1 MKVYKTREFARLCRN
16 ASVADWDLCE
26 AAERAE
32 KGLVDA
38 SIGKFLIKQ
47 RIARRNEGRSGG
59 FRAIVFHGQ
68 GDRAVFLHLF
78 AKNERSNLTRAEQD
92 AYRDIAKE
100 LADLTID
107 QIRALVDRQKWI
119 EIDYESFRKKIPK

>member
-1 MKVYKTREFARLCRN
+1 MKVYKTREFARLCRK
-16 ASVADWDLCE
+16 AGVADLDLCE
-26 AAERAE
+26 AADRAE

-59 FRAIVFHGQ
+59 FRTIVFHRHGE
-68 GDRAVFLHLF
+68 RAVFLHLF
-78 AKNERSNLTRAEQD
+78 AKNERSNLTRAEED

-100 LADLTID
+100 LADLRTD
-107 QIRALVDRQKWI
+107 QIGALVDRQKWV
-119 EIDYESFRKKIPK
+119 EIDDENFRKKIPK